1 MRKRRD
7 GAGQSMSPLGG
18 NDNDQ
23 TALLACERGTGLA
36 AGLLQGVEAPEMVT
50 NPNAVLVN
58 AG

>member
-1 MRKRRD
+1 
-7 GAGQSMSPLGG
+7 MSPLGG